1 MGRNDHLPCERF
13 SQFNDE
19 HPEFGETMPNL
30 LDVPAVGAN
39 GISEEMLVS
48 DRRIV
53 LLHNLS
59 QVGGR
64 YQQFSQVDE
73 QAPQCRESFGAHWG
87 APKAPNRGNRQAR
100 MFLPSRTCR
109 TTI

>member
-39 GISEEMLVS
+39 GISEEMLYPT
-48 DRRIV
+48 
-53 LLHNLS
+53 
-59 QVGGR
+59 G
-64 YQQFSQVDE
+64 
-73 QAPQCRESFGAHWG
+73 ES
-87 APKAPNRGNRQAR
+87 
-100 MFLPSRTCR
+100 CCY
-109 TTI
+109 TT